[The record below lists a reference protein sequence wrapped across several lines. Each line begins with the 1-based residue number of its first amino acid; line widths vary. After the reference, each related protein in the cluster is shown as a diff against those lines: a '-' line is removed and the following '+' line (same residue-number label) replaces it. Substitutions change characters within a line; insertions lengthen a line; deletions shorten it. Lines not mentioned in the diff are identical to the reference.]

1 MARIALFGD
10 VHGNIL
16 ALEAVRA
23 AVKAARPD
31 AVMIAG
37 DHVLNGPEPAAT
49 IDALR
54 ELEADGALIVQGNTD
69 IAVADFDYSAAFPWL
84 TEGVPESFRS
94 AAQWAHDAIGPERV
108 DWLRRLPAERRLR
121 TDDTLSLVC
130 HGSPGS
136 QTAGFDQA
144 LDPGI
149 VIERL
154 ARTDARIVACGH
166 THLPEV
172 RDFGWKLIVNSGSAG
187 FVFDGDPTASWALID
202 IDGDEVRAEIRRAE
216 FDVMAVAN
224 AISARGLPGDVYR
237 AATVR
242 TGKLVR

>member
-10 VHGNIL
+10 VHGNLL

-23 AVKAARPD
+23 AVKAAKPD

-54 ELEADGALIVQGNTD
+54 ELEADGALVVQGNTD
-69 IAVADFDYSAAFPWL
+69 IAVADFDYSAAFPWM

-187 FVFDGDPTASWALID
+187 FVFDGEPTASWALIE

-224 AISARGLPGDVYR
+224 AISTRGLPGDVYR

>member
-10 VHGNIL
+10 VHGNLL

-37 DHVLNGPEPAAT
+37 DHALNGPEPAAT

-69 IAVADFDYSAAFPWL
+69 IAVADFDYAAAFPWM

-136 QTAGFDQA
+136 QTAGFDQV

-202 IDGDEVRAEIRRAE
+202 IDGDEIRAEIRRAE